1 MVRCLNL
8 LRIVRYS
15 CEAKVEGQQGEALP
29 IIYHFYFLRIIN
41 KKKNLAKCTSCILF
55 HASSSLKGDSYELLG
70 FKLDDFCY
78 ALELTK
84 KEQSIEACCY
94 LSV

>member
-41 KKKNLAKCTSCILF
+41 KKKKILQNVR
-55 HASSSLKGDSYELLG
+55 HASCFMPRAVRKGTVMSY
-70 FKLDDFCY
+70 
-78 ALELTK
+78 
-84 KEQSIEACCY
+84 
-94 LSV
+94 